1 MIPEEVKLDLMLF
14 DPIKQAGD
22 KTGWFW
28 TNSNTLT
35 YSTKS
40 GYEWLLKKK
49 FGWNDNENWLW
60 LWRLRIPEKIKC
72 LLWLCLNNGVP
83 TASYRFQRGLA
94 TSDFCQRC
102 YLALEDINHCFR
114 TCQKARQIWI
124 SLNLGMTAEDSSLDF
139 VSWIRSNLN
148 KNEFL
153 FAAAFWWIWR
163 DRNNDI
169 FHQDDPWSKE
179 KIVHL
184 VQHAARD
191 FSKVVTNQKHII
203 PSSLQYNWE
212 PPPMNV
218 CKVNCDASVFENG
231 QLAGF
236 GCIIRD
242 SMGIWMKGCSA
253 SIPLSSVLS
262 CELHAIWRGLVMAW
276 DCEYKEVICETD
288 NLDAFFLVSRGTT
301 SMITNDSDLLGK
313 IKEML
318 QRNWTA
324 TLVLIQRTANRAAD
338 LMAKTAALNKQN
350 AATRSAWSSGSS
362 SASSM
367 ASAKIASSKTSPL
380 RVVTGKM
387 CSSIRLM
394 ISITYHELCSSTWS
408 LELLMAFKI
417 VTTLISTTMRTSVL
431 DHGGGAGNNW
441 ASGYHQGTN
450 VEEDIMD
457 MIDREADGSDS
468 LEGFV
473 LCHSIA
479 GGTGSGMGSYLLETL
494 NDRYSKKLVQTY
506 SVFPNQMETRLLWN
520 GFICRTQYPTFAQTN
535 SLVSTVMSAS
545 TTTLRYPGYMNN
557 DLVGLLASLIP
568 TPRCHFLMT
577 GYTPL
582 TVKRQAN
589 VIRKTTVLDVMRRLL
604 QAKNIMV
611 SSYAR
616 TKDAR
621 AKYISILNIIQGE
634 VDPTQVHESLQRI
647 RERKLV
653 ALSRKSPNIQTAH
666 RVSGLMLANH
676 TSIRHLFSRCLSQY
690 EKLRKKQAFLDNYRK
705 FPMLADNDLSEF
717 DESRDEVEALVDE
730 YKACESPYYVKWGME
745 DMNNMLTAE
754 GSAT

>member
-1 MIPEEVKLDLMLF
+1 MSQSFWYHAWRPCGTLAPLVPFVHISDSHLKLEDVWYHGHWRWDILCTMIPEEVKLDLMLF

-60 LWRLRIPEKIKC
+60 LWRLRIPERIKC

-83 TASYRFQRGLA
+83 TASYQFQRGLA

-184 VQHAARD
+184 VQHAACD

-288 NLDAFFLVSRGTT
+288 NLDAFLLVSRGTT

-338 LMAKTAALNKQN
+338 LMAKTAALNKQ
-350 AATRSAWSSGSS
+350 
-362 SASSM
+362 
-367 ASAKIASSKTSPL
+367 
-380 RVVTGKM
+380 V
-387 CSSIRLM
+387 
-394 ISITYHELCSSTWS
+394 Y
-408 LELLMAFKI
+408 LEWLQPPNN
-417 VTTLISTTMRTSVL
+417 L
-431 DHGGGAGNNW
+431 D
-441 ASGYHQGTN
+441 
-450 VEEDIMD
+450 
-457 MIDREADGSDS
+457 
-468 LEGFV
+468 
-473 LCHSIA
+473 
-479 GGTGSGMGSYLLETL
+479 
-494 NDRYSKKLVQTY
+494 
-506 SVFPNQMETRLLWN
+506 
-520 GFICRTQYPTFAQTN
+520 
-535 SLVSTVMSAS
+535 
-545 TTTLRYPGYMNN
+545 
-557 DLVGLLASLIP
+557 
-568 TPRCHFLMT
+568 
-577 GYTPL
+577 
-582 TVKRQAN
+582 
-589 VIRKTTVLDVMRRLL
+589 
-604 QAKNIMV
+604 
-611 SSYAR
+611 
-616 TKDAR
+616 
-621 AKYISILNIIQGE
+621 II
-634 VDPTQVHESLQRI
+634 I
-647 RERKLV
+647 REEYY
-653 ALSRKSPNIQTAH
+653 S
-666 RVSGLMLANH
+666 
-676 TSIRHLFSRCLSQY
+676 FS
-690 EKLRKKQAFLDNYRK
+690 
-705 FPMLADNDLSEF
+705 
-717 DESRDEVEALVDE
+717 
-730 YKACESPYYVKWGME
+730 
-745 DMNNMLTAE
+745 
-754 GSAT
+754 

>member
-1 MIPEEVKLDLMLF
+1 MQVTLFPTSVCQKIDSVLRQFLWKGKVGERCLNYVKWSKVVTPRKYGGLGIRDTQCVNFALLGKLVWQLLHNNNKLWVRIMLAKYLSGRSCFSPNFSNNVSSTWRAIYKTIEKLRDGFDWCTGRMSQSFWYHAWRPCGTLAPLVPFVHISDSHLKLEDVWYHGHWRWDILCTMIPEEVKLDLMLF

-83 TASYRFQRGLA
+83 TASYRFQRGIS

-184 VQHAARD
+184 VKHAARD
-191 FSKVVTNQKHII
+191 FSNVVINQKHII
-203 PSSLQYNWE
+203 PSSLKYNWE

-218 CKVNCDASVFENG
+218 CKVNCDASVFENE

-242 SMGIWMKGCSA
+242 SMGIWIKGCSA
-253 SIPLSSVLS
+253 SIPLSSVLC

-276 DCEYKEVICETD
+276 DCECKEVICETD
-288 NLDAFFLVSRGTT
+288 NLDAFLLVSRGTT
-301 SMITNDSDLLGK
+301 SMIRNDSDLLDK

-338 LMAKTAALNKQN
+338 LMAKTAALNKQ
-350 AATRSAWSSGSS
+350 
-362 SASSM
+362 
-367 ASAKIASSKTSPL
+367 
-380 RVVTGKM
+380 V
-387 CSSIRLM
+387 
-394 ISITYHELCSSTWS
+394 Y
-408 LELLMAFKI
+408 LEWLQPPNN
-417 VTTLISTTMRTSVL
+417 L
-431 DHGGGAGNNW
+431 D
-441 ASGYHQGTN
+441 
-450 VEEDIMD
+450 
-457 MIDREADGSDS
+457 
-468 LEGFV
+468 
-473 LCHSIA
+473 
-479 GGTGSGMGSYLLETL
+479 
-494 NDRYSKKLVQTY
+494 
-506 SVFPNQMETRLLWN
+506 
-520 GFICRTQYPTFAQTN
+520 
-535 SLVSTVMSAS
+535 
-545 TTTLRYPGYMNN
+545 
-557 DLVGLLASLIP
+557 
-568 TPRCHFLMT
+568 
-577 GYTPL
+577 
-582 TVKRQAN
+582 
-589 VIRKTTVLDVMRRLL
+589 
-604 QAKNIMV
+604 
-611 SSYAR
+611 
-616 TKDAR
+616 
-621 AKYISILNIIQGE
+621 II
-634 VDPTQVHESLQRI
+634 I
-647 RERKLV
+647 REECY
-653 ALSRKSPNIQTAH
+653 S
-666 RVSGLMLANH
+666 
-676 TSIRHLFSRCLSQY
+676 FS
-690 EKLRKKQAFLDNYRK
+690 
-705 FPMLADNDLSEF
+705 
-717 DESRDEVEALVDE
+717 
-730 YKACESPYYVKWGME
+730 
-745 DMNNMLTAE
+745 
-754 GSAT
+754 

>member
-218 CKVNCDASVFENG
+218 CKMNCDASVFENG

-276 DCEYKEVICETD
+276 DCECKEVICETD
-288 NLDAFFLVSRGTT
+288 NLDAFLLVSRGTT

-338 LMAKTAALNKQN
+338 LMAKTAALNKQ
-350 AATRSAWSSGSS
+350 
-362 SASSM
+362 
-367 ASAKIASSKTSPL
+367 
-380 RVVTGKM
+380 V
-387 CSSIRLM
+387 
-394 ISITYHELCSSTWS
+394 Y
-408 LELLMAFKI
+408 LEWLQPPNN
-417 VTTLISTTMRTSVL
+417 L
-431 DHGGGAGNNW
+431 D
-441 ASGYHQGTN
+441 
-450 VEEDIMD
+450 
-457 MIDREADGSDS
+457 
-468 LEGFV
+468 
-473 LCHSIA
+473 
-479 GGTGSGMGSYLLETL
+479 
-494 NDRYSKKLVQTY
+494 
-506 SVFPNQMETRLLWN
+506 
-520 GFICRTQYPTFAQTN
+520 
-535 SLVSTVMSAS
+535 
-545 TTTLRYPGYMNN
+545 
-557 DLVGLLASLIP
+557 
-568 TPRCHFLMT
+568 
-577 GYTPL
+577 
-582 TVKRQAN
+582 
-589 VIRKTTVLDVMRRLL
+589 
-604 QAKNIMV
+604 
-611 SSYAR
+611 
-616 TKDAR
+616 
-621 AKYISILNIIQGE
+621 II
-634 VDPTQVHESLQRI
+634 I
-647 RERKLV
+647 REECY
-653 ALSRKSPNIQTAH
+653 S
-666 RVSGLMLANH
+666 
-676 TSIRHLFSRCLSQY
+676 FS
-690 EKLRKKQAFLDNYRK
+690 
-705 FPMLADNDLSEF
+705 
-717 DESRDEVEALVDE
+717 
-730 YKACESPYYVKWGME
+730 
-745 DMNNMLTAE
+745 
-754 GSAT
+754 